1 MEQNI
6 IDYIGKV
13 LIVDDNF
20 NKDIKKIIEKLAQ
33 KGLSVQYWDSKEEKT
48 FSNIRVLILDL
59 DLSNG
64 VTRRGDPFYYT
75 MAAGVLKQ
83 IPGPY
88 VVMIYAQ
95 DFVEK
100 DIEQLEK
107 AYLDMTDE
115 HFGGKITGMNGMSKN
130 NSVEKITEHIQEMIE
145 KSTIFNLILT
155 WEKIIDKAK
164 DFGLEKFLKKE
175 SQSDLT
181 NFVQKMKDD
190 VQQEGLPREFISNML
205 RFLNRHM
212 YKGTEYG
219 QLKIL
224 LEKLTSSPETEVPS
238 QFLQNK
244 MMYFKPN
251 VEEKCWTGDIFKDE
265 EEEFWMY
272 SIILTPECDIAQD
285 KVENY
290 LICKGFSM
298 DHENLKNPDHPIHKV
313 SKSFELLKNEETPQK
328 KLKALDFKNRHDRLF
343 SLWNC
348 TEDFKKYFGICFNFQ
363 HVSTVKVNDV
373 DQEFMERR
381 ISRLDYPFITEMIRQ
396 FSNYSTRPATPAI
409 NLPHL

>member
-20 NKDIKKIIEKLAQ
+20 NEDIKKIIEEFTQ
-33 KGLSVQYWDSKEEKT
+33 KGLSVQYWNSKENKT

-64 VTRRGDPFYYT
+64 GTIRGDPFYYT
-75 MAAGVLKQ
+75 MAANVLKQ

-100 DIEQLEK
+100 DIEQLKK

-115 HFGGKITGMNGMSKN
+115 HFGGKIIGTNGMSKG
-130 NSVEKITEHIQEMIE
+130 NSVENITEHIQEIIE
-145 KSTIFNLILT
+145 NNAVFNLILT

-164 DFGLEKFLKKE
+164 DSELKKFLKEE

-212 YKGTEYG
+212 YEGIEYD

-224 LEKLTSSPETEVPS
+224 LEKLTSSAKTDPQD

-265 EEEFWMY
+265 EEEFWTY
-272 SIILTPECDIAQD
+272 SIILTPECDIAQN

-290 LICKGFSM
+290 LICKGFSI
-298 DHENLKNPDHPIHKV
+298 DLKNLKNPDHPIHKV
-313 SKSFELLKNEETPQK
+313 SKSFEWLKNEGTPQK
-328 KLKALDFKNRHDRLF
+328 KLRALNFKNCHDRLF
-343 SLWNC
+343 PLWNC
-348 TEDFKKYFGICFNFQ
+348 TEDSKKYFGICFNFQ
-363 HVSTVKVNDV
+363 HVSIVEVNNV
-373 DQEFMERR
+373 DQEFIERR
-381 ISRLDYPFITEMIRQ
+381 ISRLDYPFITEMMRQ
-396 FSNYSTRPATPAI
+396 FSNYSTRLATPAI